1 MDKKIVML
9 AGGGESTAF
18 MYHGLAAYFTIH
30 TVIIEEGTDLK
41 TFLKRRIKKLG
52 WWQVI
57 GQVLFTKLCVPL
69 IRSGSQ
75 ARIQQIKDDYQL
87 NDSPVDPAKVFRV
100 PSVNSEACLRKLK
113 EINPD
118 VIVVN
123 GTRIITKKILN
134 AVAAPFINTHVGI
147 TPAYRGV
154 HGAYWALAQD
164 DRAHC
169 GVTVHL
175 VDAGIDTG
183 NILYQAVI
191 HPIKKD
197 NFLTYTHMQLGEG
210 IRLMKKAVG
219 DALAGELKPL
229 PSGGSEGKIWYHPT
243 LWYYLYKR
251 ITKGVR

>member
-9 AGGGESTAF
+9 TGGGESTSF
-18 MYHGLAAYFTIH
+18 MYNGLAAYFKIH
-30 TVIIEEGTDLK
+30 TVIIVEGTDLK
-41 TFLKRRIKKLG
+41 TFLKRIIKRLG
-52 WWQVI
+52 WWEVF
-57 GQVLFTKLCVPL
+57 GQVLFTKLCVPVL
-69 IRSGSQ
+69 RSASK
-75 ARIQQIKDDYQL
+75 ARVKEITKDYQL
-87 NDSPVDPAKVFRV
+87 NDTPIDPTKVFRV
-100 PSVNSEACLRKLK
+100 SSVNSDTCRKKLK

-123 GTRIITKKILN
+123 GTRIISKKILTC
-134 AVAAPFINTHVGI
+134 VPAPFINTHVGI

-197 NFLTYTHMQLGEG
+197 NFFTYTQMQLGEG
-210 IRLMKKAVG
+210 IRLMKKAVE
-219 DALAGELKPL
+219 DALSGELKPL
-229 PSGGSEGKIWYHPT
+229 STGISEGKLWYHPT
-243 LWYYLYKR
+243 IWYYLYKR
-251 ITKGVR
+251 FTKGIR